1 MMKLAFAGTPEFA
14 TAVPDALAGSRARA
28 PSPGR

>member
-14 TAVPDALAGSRARA
+14 TAVPDALAGNRARVL
-28 PSPGR
+28 SPG